1 MVDLYGKDKR
11 NISLPSRLQPLNIE
25 DSEMEDQKDKVV
37 IINMQKAMYDIR
49 IADLETRIKR
59 LETRNQELLD
69 TSNSTESRID
79 STDLETADNI
89 AQFNRQIFVETSKT
103 DEYNKRMDMLNK
115 RKAEE
120 KTTHNRKQEL
130 MEKQFSNTRFELT
143 SKIKFLNAKINTLE
157 DYKVTKPS
165 LHEKLRERN
174 ELMAEKDIE
183 VARKLEDIEKKHNID
198 TEKLKNEMHTRLFE
212 LAGTFQI
219 ELSSNVA
226 IPVHRLMR
234 ESILVK
240 NELIQI
246 ANEYMLVK
254 EKNRRKE
261 HNFSLYEEEIKN
273 GRADKFRYV
282 IIAKIRRVLLNAL
295 REMHKEMSRRQDLY
309 TLTSIS
315 YEDSLK
321 LREDAKILAD
331 ACATRLSKFEVL
343 LHREQ
348 VKLGLAKYSRRKLK
362 AVIRKLIDTLYDV
375 KYVAACALKITGT
388 GEDILEMG
396 DTQLMSHLLDILS
409 RPKLLMS
416 ATKVTSTKSVLR
428 ADHIYKIGDLEF
440 EPKHI
445 NIDPQ
450 KLIKEKEPSEL
461 STLKTLKNLGIDLF
475 AESDDYD
482 QMEYATKVT
491 EDFEEEASNE
501 STTSTQSFEEIPEM
515 ELKLMSE
522 NGSMSPEDE
531 TFEDVETGGE

>member
-59 LETRNQELLD
+59 SLVYIKQFKLLD
-69 TSNSTESRID
+69 
-79 STDLETADNI
+79 
-89 AQFNRQIFVETSKT
+89 
-103 DEYNKRMDMLNK
+103 
-115 RKAEE
+115 
-120 KTTHNRKQEL
+120 
-130 MEKQFSNTRFELT
+130 
-143 SKIKFLNAKINTLE
+143 AKINTLE

-261 HNFSLYEEEIKN
+261 
-273 GRADKFRYV
+273 
-282 IIAKIRRVLLNAL
+282 
-295 REMHKEMSRRQDLY
+295 
-309 TLTSIS
+309 
-315 YEDSLK
+315 
-321 LREDAKILAD
+321 
-331 ACATRLSKFEVL
+331 
-343 LHREQ
+343 
-348 VKLGLAKYSRRKLK
+348 
-362 AVIRKLIDTLYDV
+362 
-375 KYVAACALKITGT
+375 
-388 GEDILEMG
+388 
-396 DTQLMSHLLDILS
+396 
-409 RPKLLMS
+409 
-416 ATKVTSTKSVLR
+416 
-428 ADHIYKIGDLEF
+428 
-440 EPKHI
+440 
-445 NIDPQ
+445 
-450 KLIKEKEPSEL
+450 
-461 STLKTLKNLGIDLF
+461 
-475 AESDDYD
+475 
-482 QMEYATKVT
+482 
-491 EDFEEEASNE
+491 
-501 STTSTQSFEEIPEM
+501 
-515 ELKLMSE
+515 
-522 NGSMSPEDE
+522 
-531 TFEDVETGGE
+531 